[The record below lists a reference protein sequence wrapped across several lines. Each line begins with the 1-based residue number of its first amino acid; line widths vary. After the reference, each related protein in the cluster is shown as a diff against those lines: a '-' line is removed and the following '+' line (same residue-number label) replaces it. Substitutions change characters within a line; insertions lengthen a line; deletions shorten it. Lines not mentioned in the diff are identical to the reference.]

1 MDPPRKPAAE
11 LPRHEMQELPEHVP
25 ILGVANRK
33 LFLTHYIITVIET
46 GKFSVGRPQS
56 IVYEGF

>member
-25 ILGVANRK
+25 ILGGANRK
-33 LFLTHYIITVIET
+33 LFLTHYIITDVRT
-46 GKFSVGRPQS
+46 GKFSAAGPQS

>member
-1 MDPPRKPAAE
+1 
-11 LPRHEMQELPEHVP
+11 MQELPEHVP
-25 ILGVANRK
+25 ILGGANRK
-33 LFLTHYIITVIET
+33 LFLTHYIITVIVT